1 MTTFLYVLHFM
12 VCFVLIL
19 VVLLQRGKG
28 GDMGAALGGGGSN
41 TVFGAR
47 GAANF
52 LSRVTTAAAIIF
64 MGTSLSL
71 AYFTTE
77 DSDVRLFDADEIATE
92 AEAEASADSADEGAD
107 DATGGLQ
114 EVDDAAAN
122 TLQEI
127 PQPEPTE

>member
-92 AEAEASADSADEGAD
+92 VEAEAAAGDGAS
-107 DATGGLQ
+107 DATGDLQ